1 MSTLGDHI
9 TRPVHWRGSLRW
21 GGTPLGGAK
30 SPPRNVHAPPSGRW
44 VRTAEQD
51 PDREARTKRLREAMA
66 EGRKAAAPSSP
77 QGGVTPKGGVSSD
90 DKVVEPMTHEKV
102 IESIYGHAGTL
113 LNDDFAAQDEGKAVV
128 ASYQLYPKPA

>member
-1 MSTLGDHI
+1 M
-9 TRPVHWRGSLRW
+9 
-21 GGTPLGGAK
+21 
-30 SPPRNVHAPPSGRW
+30 
-44 VRTAEQD
+44 RTAEQD

-90 DKVVEPMTHEKV
+90 DKVVEPMSHEKV

-113 LNDDFAAQDEGKAVV
+113 LNDDLAAQDEGKAVV